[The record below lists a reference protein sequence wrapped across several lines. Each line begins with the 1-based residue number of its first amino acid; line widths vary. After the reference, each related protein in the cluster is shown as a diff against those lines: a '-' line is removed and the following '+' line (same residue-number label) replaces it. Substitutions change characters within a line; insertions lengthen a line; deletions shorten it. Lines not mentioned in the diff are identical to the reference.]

1 MGASGLR
8 QLLPQI
14 LADMYWLGLPQARR
28 ILDRVLT
35 VASII
40 HQYESRTGNLLFGV
54 KNGARPFETRA
65 YVCL

>member
-28 ILDRVLT
+28 ILDRVLI
-35 VASII
+35 VVSII
-40 HQYESRTGNLLFGV
+40 HQQESCTGNLLFGI

>member
-1 MGASGLR
+1 MR
-8 QLLPQI
+8 QFLPQI